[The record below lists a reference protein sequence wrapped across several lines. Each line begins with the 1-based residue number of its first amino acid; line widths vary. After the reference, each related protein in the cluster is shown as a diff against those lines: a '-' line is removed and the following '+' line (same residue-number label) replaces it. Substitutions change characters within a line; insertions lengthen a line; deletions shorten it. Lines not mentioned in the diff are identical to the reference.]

1 MVPIF
6 RLLIKSILHQ
16 DFFQN
21 FYRTS
26 QIISNILNA
35 LLSYN
40 NTKIIQR
47 EDIF

>member
-1 MVPIF
+1 MDPIF
-6 RLLIKSILHQ
+6 RQLIKSILHL

-21 FYRTS
+21 CYKTS

-35 LLSYN
+35 LLSFN
-40 NTKIIQR
+40 NTKIIQP